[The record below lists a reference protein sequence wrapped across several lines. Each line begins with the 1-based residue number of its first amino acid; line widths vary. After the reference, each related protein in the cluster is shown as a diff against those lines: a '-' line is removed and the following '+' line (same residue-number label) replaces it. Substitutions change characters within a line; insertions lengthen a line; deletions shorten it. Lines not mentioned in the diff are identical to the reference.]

1 MSNQSP
7 APRFQFS
14 LRWLL
19 VSVAIV
25 ALVFGLGS
33 FPIGQGLLGLL
44 LAIMLQGLLPTV
56 AIVTAI
62 YGRGDVKAF
71 AIGAAVCSIP
81 ILTAEI
87 GPMNLAGLGIATVSQ
102 LIAMGVC
109 GFVAVATRRWLARHG
124 LGTWK

>member
-19 VSVAIV
+19 ISVAVV
-25 ALVFGLGS
+25 ALLLGLGS

-44 LAIMLQGLLPTV
+44 LAIMLRGLLPTV
-56 AIVTAI
+56 AIVSAI

-81 ILTAEI
+81 VLTSDI
-87 GPMNLAGLGIATVSQ
+87 GPMNFAGLLLATISQ
-102 LIAMGVC
+102 LIAMGLC
-109 GFVAVATRRWLARHG
+109 GFVAMATRRWLARHG
-124 LGTWK
+124 LGSWK

>member
-1 MSNQSP
+1 MSNESP

-19 VSVAIV
+19 ISVAIV

-33 FPIGQGLLGLL
+33 FPIGQGILWMLLYV
-44 LAIMLQGLLPTV
+44 ASRKLLPTV

-71 AIGAAVCSIP
+71 AIGAAVCTIP
-81 ILTAEI
+81 VLTTEI
-87 GPMNLAGLGIATVSQ
+87 GPMNFAALVLGTISQ
-102 LIAMGVC
+102 MIAMGLC
-109 GFVAVATRRWLARHG
+109 GFAAMSTRRWLARHG
-124 LGTWK
+124 LGSWK

>member
-19 VSVAIV
+19 ISVAVV
-25 ALVFGLGS
+25 ALLLGLGS
-33 FPIGQGLLGLL
+33 FPIGQGILGLL
-44 LAIMLQGLLPTV
+44 LAVVLRRLLPTV
-56 AIVTAI
+56 AIVSAI

-81 ILTAEI
+81 ILTTEI
-87 GPMNLAGLGIATVSQ
+87 GPMNFAALGIATVSQ
-102 LIAMGVC
+102 LIAMGLC